1 MERKEI
7 RGIIADVKEKGNDSR
22 VFFPW
27 DDVFASMLEKPE
39 KVRVT
44 DKVCPDC
51 GANLVELY
59 FSSPAWTWQSLCGR
73 AGVMTICPG
82 CPDQKD
88 FQLHIMN

>member
-1 MERKEI
+1 MDKEQVADII
-7 RGIIADVKEKGNDSR
+7 RVIKVDENAGK

-27 DDVFASMLEKPE
+27 EDVFSSMLEEPE
-39 KVRVT
+39 KVKRI
-44 DKVCPDC
+44 DRKCPDC
-51 GANLVELY
+51 GTNLVEFY
-59 FSSPAWTWQSLCGR
+59 FSSPDWTWQCLCGR